1 MKVTVI
7 VSHALPARK
16 MTGEMHTK
24 FEKIAVTCMQTYH
37 LGNRPPGL
45 GWYKL

>member
-24 FEKIAVTCMQTYH
+24 FEKIAVTCIVYH

-45 GWYKL
+45 G